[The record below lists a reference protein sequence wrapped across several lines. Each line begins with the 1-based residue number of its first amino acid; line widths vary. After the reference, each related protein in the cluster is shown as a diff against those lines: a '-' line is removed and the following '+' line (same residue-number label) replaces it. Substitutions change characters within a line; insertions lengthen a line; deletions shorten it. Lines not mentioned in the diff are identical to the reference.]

1 MLTAALIAFVALI
14 GTVTGLAVLEWAIA
28 GLYESRREKAR
39 RGERADISNL
49 H

>member
-1 MLTAALIAFVALI
+1 MFVAGLIAVGATIAWCVLYS
-14 GTVTGLAVLEWAIA
+14 GLAWLVVAID
-28 GLYESRREKAR
+28 EHRRDKAR